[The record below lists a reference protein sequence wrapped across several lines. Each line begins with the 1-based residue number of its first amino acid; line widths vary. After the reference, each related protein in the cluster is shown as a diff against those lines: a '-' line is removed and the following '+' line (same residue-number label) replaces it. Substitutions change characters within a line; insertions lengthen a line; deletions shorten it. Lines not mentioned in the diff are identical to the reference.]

1 MEQIEVIDI
10 VRYQI
15 GVDMFGFPIY
25 HYHIFADRLHTIH
38 KTKSIGK
45 NMTKNKIIHKIKQ
58 YIFSVTK

>member
-1 MEQIEVIDI
+1 MEQIEITDV
-10 VRYQI
+10 VPFQI
-15 GVDMFGFPIY
+15 GVDMLGFPKY
-25 HYHIFADRLHTIH
+25 HYHIFADTLHTIH